1 MLKRTLVSKNDWLR
15 PGVSRGQFWAW
26 ASLDFANSGY
36 TTVVL
41 TSVFNAY
48 FVATVMSGQP
58 SATMVWTLI
67 LALSYGMVMVS
78 APVLGAYADRVQAK
92 RRLLWISTIGCVI
105 STALLAWVGPGMWL
119 LAAVLLIISNLCY
132 ATNQDLVAAFLPDL
146 AQPDHLAR
154 ASGYGWAWGYFG
166 GLAAL
171 ALSLVWVNYAGDAA
185 PQRVVGGAMV
195 ITAVLFAIAA
205 FPSLWVLRETQPGDQ
220 EPAHAPSAVRS
231 SRVESVWD
239 ASWGKLLASWRA
251 SRDQPDLKRFLGCVL
266 VYHAGVQTVITLAAV
281 YAQEA
286 MGFSMAQTILLILV
300 VNLTAA
306 AGAWVF
312 GHFQDRLGHRR
323 GLAISLLAWMAMVV
337 LAWMATS
344 EMLFWLAAHFAGLAM
359 GASQSGAR
367 AAVAYMA
374 RPGREAETFGLWG
387 VAVNGSAILG
397 PLAYGLTTWL
407 TQGDHRTAMLVTGLF
422 FLAGLALL
430 FRVDF
435 ERGHRAAGS

>member
-1 MLKRTLVSKNDWLR
+1 MLKSVFLPKHGWLR

-58 SATMVWTLI
+58 SATLVWTLI
-67 LALSYGMVMVS
+67 LALSYALVMAS
-78 APVLGAYADRVQAK
+78 APILGAYADRAQAK

-105 STALLAWVGPGMWL
+105 STASLAWVGPNMWL

-146 AQPDHLAR
+146 AKPEHLAR

-171 ALSLVWVNYAGDAA
+171 ALSLAWVGVAGDAS
-185 PQRVVGGAMV
+185 PQHVVGGAMM
-195 ITAVLFAIAA
+195 ITALLFAVAA
-205 FPSLWVLRETQPGDQ
+205 FPSLLVLKETQSFDHGSALAPRVFPASGD
-220 EPAHAPSAVRS
+220 
-231 SRVESVWD
+231 ESLWD
-239 ASWGKLLASWRA
+239 ASWGRLLAGWRA
-251 SRDQPDLKRFLGCVL
+251 SQDQPDLQRFLGCVL

-286 MGFSMAQTILLILV
+286 MGFAMAQTILLILV

-323 GLAISLLAWMAMVV
+323 GLAISLLAWIAMVV

-422 FLAGLALL
+422 FLAGLMLL

-435 ERGHRAAGS
+435 ERGHRAAQS